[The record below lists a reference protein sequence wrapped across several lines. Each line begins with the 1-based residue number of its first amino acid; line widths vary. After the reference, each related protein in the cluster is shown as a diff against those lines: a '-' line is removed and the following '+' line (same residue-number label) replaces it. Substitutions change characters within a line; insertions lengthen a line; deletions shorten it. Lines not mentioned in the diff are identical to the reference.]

1 MKYKARNV
9 GSPAN
14 DLGDVLR
21 GQKLRTHLRNRVEI
35 GKALYA
41 ALAPRGSQRR
51 PHVPMALRT
60 TASTEMKGDR
70 LIGVLT
76 ADAPYAIA
84 SEYGNRQRP
93 RGDHTLRR
101 VATLLGDTKPARRGR

>member
-1 MKYKARNV
+1 MKYKAKNV

-14 DLGDVLR
+14 DLGEVLR
-21 GQKLRTHLRNRVEI
+21 GQKLRIHLRNRAEI
-35 GKALYA
+35 GRGLYA
-41 ALAPRGSQRR
+41 ALAPRGSQKR

-60 TASTEMKGDR
+60 SASTEMKGDR

-84 SEYGNRQRP
+84 SEVGNRRRP

-101 VATLLGDTKPARRGR
+101 VATLLGNTSSRRGR